1 MLAVIVR
8 VILVLMDDAAIED
21 LKQFIATT
29 IRQEISS
36 AFDNPEGKVAKIE
49 DKLNKLDQK
58 VDEGFAGVGEA
69 MSDMAE
75 SVDKTLDDHEQR
87 IRALESKTI

>member
-8 VILVLMDDAAIED
+8 VILVLMDDAVIED

-29 IRQEISS
+29 VRNEVVAEGDKIR
-36 AFDNPEGKVAKIE
+36 E
-49 DKLNKLDQK
+49 DMKD
-58 VDEGFAGVGEA
+58 GFAGVGEA
-69 MSDMAE
+69 MSDMGE